1 MALGEAADHAP
12 EGLVAEDA
20 ALVDLGGRDALE
32 DPFRD
37 QVHEGLGE
45 AEAVVLVA
53 EERPG
58 EGQAKPEREAVR
70 DVLLVGLD
78 DALDDRGERR
88 GGEPDGRGLV
98 VRVREEVGGL
108 CEHAPT

>member
-20 ALVDLGGRDALE
+20 ALVDLGARDALE

-78 DALDDRGERR
+78 DALDDRS
-88 GGEPDGRGLV
+88 DGRG
-98 VRVREEVGGL
+98 RPR
-108 CEHAPT
+108 CP